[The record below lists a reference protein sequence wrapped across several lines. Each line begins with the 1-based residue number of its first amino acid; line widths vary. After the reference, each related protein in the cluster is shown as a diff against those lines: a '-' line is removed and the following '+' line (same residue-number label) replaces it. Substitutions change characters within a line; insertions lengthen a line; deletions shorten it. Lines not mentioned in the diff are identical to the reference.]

1 MTGDGLRATLSG
13 AFERWA
19 ACAEEARELDAA
31 LGDGDLGITV
41 AAAARAGQEAMAG
54 MSDGATPGQVLLALG
69 PAVARSNPSTFA
81 ALAAAG
87 LLAASK
93 ALHGVDDASPADLLR
108 AARAAADTVAARGKS
123 AVGDKTVLDALV
135 PSLDAAEAAGS
146 SGAGGAAA
154 LGAATAAARAGV
166 AETAGLVSQR
176 GRAAWIGERGRGHA
190 DAGATV
196 YLRFLEALS
205 APGAA
210 AD

>member
-1 MTGDGLRATLSG
+1 MTGDELRATLGG

-19 ACAEEARELDAA
+19 ACADEARELDAA

-41 AAAARAGQEAMAG
+41 TAAARAGRE
-54 MSDGATPGQVLLALG
+54 SLTSLPEGATPSQVLLALG
-69 PAVARSNPSTFA
+69 PAIARSNPSTFA

-93 ALHGVDDASPADLLR
+93 ALQGVDDASPADLLR
-108 AARAAADTVAARGKS
+108 AARAAADTIAARGKS

-135 PSLDAAEAAGS
+135 PSLDAAEAGVPN
-146 SGAGGAAA
+146 GAAA
-154 LGAATAAARAGV
+154 LASARAAARNGV

-176 GRAAWIGERGRGHA
+176 GRAAWIGERGRGHP

-205 APGAA
+205 APAA
-210 AD
+210 GG